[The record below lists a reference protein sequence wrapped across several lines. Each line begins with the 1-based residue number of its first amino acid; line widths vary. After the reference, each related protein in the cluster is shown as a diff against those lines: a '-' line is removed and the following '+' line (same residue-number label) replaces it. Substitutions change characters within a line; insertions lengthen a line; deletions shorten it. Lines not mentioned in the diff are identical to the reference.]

1 MEPLIVGALAGFTAV
16 LGIAFWQLL
25 VRPEPLLALWGR
37 GDDWLDAH
45 PGPLRALRW
54 VLASLLFVSGFLTG
68 LALTF
73 LTGTA

>member
-1 MEPLIVGALAGFTAV
+1 MEPLIVGALAGLTTV

-37 GDDWLDAH
+37 SDGWLETH
-45 PGPLRALRW
+45 PGPVRALRL
-54 VLASLLFVSGFLTG
+54 VFALLLFVSGFLTG

-73 LTGTA
+73 LTGTS